1 MRKAL
6 GSTRKRLFAVA
17 LVAVV
22 GAIAVGTA
30 LGTPSSGV
38 TAETYRGNVQ
48 GQLNLFT
55 QFSPGVSARIKTK
68 GAFEIVVQKIVAEPG
83 ATFGWH
89 YHPGENVN
97 VVAQGTLS
105 LYHAKKCTLEITH
118 PTGSGFTTSPDEV
131 HLARNEGTDTL
142 IIYATYL
149 VPKSSPPLPL
159 RIDQPSPGPGCPL

>member
-1 MRKAL
+1 MRRMLRNTGLAAFGLAL
-6 GSTRKRLFAVA
+6 LT
-17 LVAVV
+17 AVV
-22 GAIAVGTA
+22 MVGVAIA
-30 LGTPSSGV
+30 TPSSGV

-105 LYHAKKCTLEITH
+105 LYHAKKCTREVVY

-149 VPKSSPPLPL
+149 VPKQTPLLPL
-159 RIDQPSPGPGCPL
+159 RIDQPSPGASCPL

>member
-1 MRKAL
+1 MRRMLRNTGLAAFGLAL
-6 GSTRKRLFAVA
+6 LT
-17 LVAVV
+17 AVV
-22 GAIAVGTA
+22 MVGVAIA
-30 LGTPSSGV
+30 TPSSGV
-38 TAETYRGNVQ
+38 SAETYRGNVQ

-105 LYHAKKCTLEITH
+105 LYHAKKCTREVVY

-149 VPKSSPPLPL
+149 VPKQTPLLPL
-159 RIDQPSPGPGCPL
+159 RIDQPSPGASCPL

>member
-1 MRKAL
+1 MRRILRHTRLAPVLGLAL
-6 GSTRKRLFAVA
+6 LT
-17 LVAVV
+17 AVV
-22 GAIAVGTA
+22 VVGVAIA
-30 LGTPSSGV
+30 TPSSGV

-55 QFSPGVSARIKTK
+55 KFSPGVSARIKTK

-89 YHPGENVN
+89 YHPGENIN

-105 LYHAKKCTLEITH
+105 LYHAKKCTLEVTY
-118 PTGSGFTTSPDEV
+118 PTGSGFSTSPDEV

-142 IIYATYL
+142 VIYATYL
-149 VPKSSPPLPL
+149 VPKQTPLLPL
-159 RIDQPSPGPGCPL
+159 RIDQPSPGAGCPL

>member
-1 MRKAL
+1 MRRMLRHTRLAVL
-6 GSTRKRLFAVA
+6 GVA
-17 LVAVV
+17 LLTAVVAVGV
-22 GAIAVGTA
+22 AIA
-30 LGTPSSGV
+30 TPSSGV
-38 TAETYRGNVQ
+38 TAETYRGNVN

-68 GAFEIVVQKIVAEPG
+68 GEFEIVVQKIVAAPG
-83 ATFGWH
+83 STFGWH

-105 LYHAKKCTLEITH
+105 LYHAKKCTHEATYL
-118 PTGSGFTTSPDEV
+118 TGSGFSTSPDEV

-149 VPKSSPPLPL
+149 VPKQTPALPL
-159 RIDQPSPGPGCPL
+159 RIDQPSPGPNCPL

>member
-1 MRKAL
+1 MRRILRQTRLVHVL
-6 GSTRKRLFAVA
+6 GVA
-17 LVAVV
+17 LLTAVV
-22 GAIAVGTA
+22 VVGVAIA
-30 LGTPSSGV
+30 TPSSGV

-55 QFSPGVSARIKTK
+55 KFSPGVSARIKTK
-68 GAFEIVVQKIVAEPG
+68 GEFEIVVQKIVAAPG

-105 LYHAKKCTLEITH
+105 LYHAKKCTVEINYAA
-118 PTGSGFTTSPDEV
+118 GSGFSTSPDEV

-149 VPKSSPPLPL
+149 VPKQTPALPL
-159 RIDQPSPGPGCPL
+159 RIDQPSPGPECPL

>member
-1 MRKAL
+1 MSA
-6 GSTRKRLFAVA
+6 
-17 LVAVV
+17 
-22 GAIAVGTA
+22 
-30 LGTPSSGV
+30 
-38 TAETYRGNVQ
+38 
-48 GQLNLFT
+48 
-55 QFSPGVSARIKTK
+55 ARIKTK

-97 VVAQGTLS
+97 VVAQGTVS
-105 LYHAKKCTLEITH
+105 LYHAKKCTIEINYAA
-118 PTGSGFTTSPDEV
+118 GSGFSTSPDEV

-149 VPKSSPPLPL
+149 VPKQTPALPL

>member
-1 MRKAL
+1 MRRMLRKTGLAAVGLAL
-6 GSTRKRLFAVA
+6 LT
-17 LVAVV
+17 AVV
-22 GAIAVGTA
+22 MVGVAIA
-30 LGTPSSGV
+30 TPPSGV
-38 TAETYRGNVQ
+38 TAETWRGNVQ

-105 LYHAKKCTLEITH
+105 LYHAKKCTREVVY
-118 PTGSGFTTSPDEV
+118 PTGSGFSTSPDEV

-142 IIYATYL
+142 VIYATYL
-149 VPKSSPPLPL
+149 VPKQTPLLPL
-159 RIDQPSPGPGCPL
+159 RIDEPSPGSNCPL

>member
-1 MRKAL
+1 MRRMLRHSRLAAVL
-6 GSTRKRLFAVA
+6 GVVLLTAV
-17 LVAVV
+17 VAVGV
-22 GAIAVGTA
+22 AIA
-30 LGTPSSGV
+30 TPSSGV
-38 TAETYRGNVQ
+38 TAETYRGNAQ

-55 QFSPGVSARIKTK
+55 RFSPGVSARIKTK

-97 VVAQGTLS
+97 VVAQGTVS
-105 LYHAKKCTLEITH
+105 LYHAKKCTTEILY
-118 PTGSGFTTSPDEV
+118 PAGSGFSTSPDEV

-149 VPKSSPPLPL
+149 VPKQTPALPL

>member
-1 MRKAL
+1 MRRMLRHTRLAPVLGLAL
-6 GSTRKRLFAVA
+6 LAAV
-17 LVAVV
+17 VAVGV
-22 GAIAVGTA
+22 AIA
-30 LGTPSSGV
+30 TPTSGV
-38 TAETYRGNVQ
+38 TAETYRGDVQ
-48 GQLNLFT
+48 GQLRLFT
-55 QFSPGVSARIKTK
+55 RFSPGVSARIKTK
-68 GAFEIVVQKIVAEPG
+68 GAFEIVVQKIVAQPG

-131 HLARNEGTDTL
+131 HLARNEGTETL
-142 IIYATYL
+142 VIYATYL

-159 RIDQPSPGPGCPL
+159 RIDQPSPGPDCPL

>member
-1 MRKAL
+1 MRRMLRHTRLVPVL
-6 GSTRKRLFAVA
+6 GLAVLIA
-17 LVAVV
+17 VVAVGV
-22 GAIAVGTA
+22 AIA
-30 LGTPSSGV
+30 TPSSGV
-38 TAETYRGNVQ
+38 TAETYRGNAQ

-55 QFSPGVSARIKTK
+55 KFSPGVSARIKTK

-105 LYHAKKCTLEITH
+105 LYHAKKCTVEITYA
-118 PTGSGFTTSPDEV
+118 TGSGFSTSPDEV

-142 IIYATYL
+142 IIHATYL
-149 VPKSSPPLPL
+149 VPKATPALPL

>member
-1 MRKAL
+1 MRRMLRHTRLAPVLGLAL
-6 GSTRKRLFAVA
+6 LAAV
-17 LVAVV
+17 VAVGV
-22 GAIAVGTA
+22 AIA
-30 LGTPSSGV
+30 TPSSGV
-38 TAETYRGNVQ
+38 TAETYRGDVQ
-48 GQLNLFT
+48 GQLRLFT
-55 QFSPGVSARIKTK
+55 RFSPGVSARIKTK
-68 GAFEIVVQKIVAEPG
+68 GAFEIVVQKIVAQPG

-131 HLARNEGTDTL
+131 HLARNEGTETL
-142 IIYATYL
+142 VIYATYL

-159 RIDQPSPGPGCPL
+159 RIDQPSPGPDCPL